1 MRNTGLPNKA
11 CTGLSKRNGAKL
23 RELSYNFPKLADW
36 AVHGRPH
43 CVAAVGA
50 GIFKQGTILL
60 HHPVCVD
67 TRCLNYVLGLSLNAR
82 KIYFMLLC
90 VLNFPTSVG

>member
-1 MRNTGLPNKA
+1 M
-11 CTGLSKRNGAKL
+11 
-23 RELSYNFPKLADW
+23 ADW

-60 HHPVCVD
+60 HHPVQEIGLYD
-67 TRCLNYVLGLSLNAR
+67 TFANS
-82 KIYFMLLC
+82 
-90 VLNFPTSVG
+90 